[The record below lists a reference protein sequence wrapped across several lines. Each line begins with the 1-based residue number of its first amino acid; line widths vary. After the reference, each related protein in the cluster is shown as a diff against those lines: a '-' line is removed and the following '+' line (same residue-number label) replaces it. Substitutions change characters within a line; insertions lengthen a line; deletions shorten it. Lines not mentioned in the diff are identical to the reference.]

1 MRVVFFYYLCGDT
14 LNFTTMEQILI
25 NYTKTEDSF
34 LLAIINGDKSKV
46 YNEETEEA
54 TAIVNQ
60 IKDIIN
66 H

>member
-1 MRVVFFYYLCGDT
+1 
-14 LNFTTMEQILI
+14 MEQILI

-34 LLAIINGDKSKV
+34 LLAIISNDVSRV
-46 YNEETEEA
+46 YNEETPEA
-54 TAIVNQ
+54 VAIVNQ